1 MPLGNLS
8 EQEADAVRAY
18 VGVLQ
23 RRFGDRLVDTF
34 VFGSRARGESH
45 PDSDV
50 DVMVVLEH
58 PSGKDLSEA
67 RGLAFDIWLTY
78 QVLLSIRAMSQ
89 QHWQGCRAFSTA
101 TPCMTPFARYL
112 LFNAKFLKNISSP
125 PRMKISRRRSRR
137 ICSPAAQAVD

>member
-89 QHWQGCRAFSTA
+89 QHWQVLAEMQS
-101 TPCMTPFARYL
+101 
-112 LFNAKFLKNISSP
+112 LFYRNALHDAIRP
-125 PRMKISRRRSRR
+125 V
-137 ICSPAAQAVD
+137 PAL